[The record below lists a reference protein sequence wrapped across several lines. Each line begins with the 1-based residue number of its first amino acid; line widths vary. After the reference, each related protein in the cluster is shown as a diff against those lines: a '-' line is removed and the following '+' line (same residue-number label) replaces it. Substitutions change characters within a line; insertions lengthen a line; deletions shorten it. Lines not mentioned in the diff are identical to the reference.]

1 MEMACPSLKASQRYH
16 QRRDFSRCLAV
27 GSRTSTNTG
36 PVATSLSLQT
46 GDLKDLQIT
55 GRYWMWID
63 EGRSLFAPRLLDLDR
78 GSGNRQYRT
87 VGRGHESSTGG
98 NTVGGPTDGL
108 EYDSQV

>member
-1 MEMACPSLKASQRYH
+1 MEMACPSLKTLQRYF

-36 PVATSLSLQT
+36 PVATSLLLQT

-55 GRYWMWID
+55 GRYWMWTA

-78 GSGNRQYRT
+78 GPGNRRYRT

-98 NTVGGPTDGL
+98 NTVGGHKDGL
-108 EYDSQV
+108 ESDSLV